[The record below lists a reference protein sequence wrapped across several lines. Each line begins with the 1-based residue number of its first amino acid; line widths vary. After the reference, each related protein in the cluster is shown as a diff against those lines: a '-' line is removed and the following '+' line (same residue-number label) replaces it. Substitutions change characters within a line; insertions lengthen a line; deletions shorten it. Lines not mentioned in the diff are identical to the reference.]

1 MRACWSEDRYAS
13 NADRTEHA
21 AALSEMLLQRDEDN
35 RSENRTEDERN
46 QVMLMFAIA
55 VSVLVAILMVVC
67 YAVLAIA
74 SESERKAQVMRRE
87 YEEYKNAVR
96 NGK

>member
-1 MRACWSEDRYAS
+1 
-13 NADRTEHA
+13 
-21 AALSEMLLQRDEDN
+21 
-35 RSENRTEDERN
+35 
-46 QVMLMFAIA
+46 MLMFAIA
-55 VSVLVAILMVVC
+55 VSVLVAVLMVVC

-87 YEEYKNAVR
+87 YEEYKHAVR